1 MKLSKNQQSIKRA
14 LEVMGHYPGYIAP
27 EERKA
32 IEKAWKEEA
41 ENAGL
46 KNSYIITK
54 NNDWGFD
61 SQKIT
66 IGGVYN
72 V

>member
-1 MKLSKNQQSIKRA
+1 MV
-14 LEVMGHYPGYIAP
+14 LEVMGHYPGYIGPAD
-27 EERKA
+27 RKA
-32 IEKAWKEEA
+32 IEKAWGEEA

-46 KNSYIITK
+46 KNSYAITK

-66 IGGVYN
+66 IGGAEN

>member
-1 MKLSKNQQSIKRA
+1 
-14 LEVMGHYPGYIAP
+14 MGHYPGYIAP